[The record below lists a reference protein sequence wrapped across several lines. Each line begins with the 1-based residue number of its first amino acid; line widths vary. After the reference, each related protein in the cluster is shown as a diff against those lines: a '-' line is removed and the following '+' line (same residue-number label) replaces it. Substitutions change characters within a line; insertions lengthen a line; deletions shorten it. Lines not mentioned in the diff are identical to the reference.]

1 MEKPKRDLVTP
12 DMQKLLLTNR
22 DGKLSAGQWRD
33 MITEPLVTL
42 LLVMTPGIMIL
53 GPRFSSFILGGFWI
67 ISGLAVLGIAV
78 TVIFRAQR
86 YARLPVH
93 FEVFY
98 AGNEFRPFW
107 LFWRPQTLYTRADKP
122 IKFAKSLAPYMPLEP
137 GAPYLVYYLKDTTS
151 NVLLS
156 IAPAEH
162 PEAAKWQPSGVFE
175 SRFKRRSP
183 SS

>member
-1 MEKPKRDLVTP
+1 MEKPKRDVVTP
-12 DMQKLLLTNR
+12 DMQKRLLINR
-22 DGKLSAGQWRD
+22 DGKLTPGQWRD

-42 LLVMTPGIMIL
+42 LLLMTPGIMVL
-53 GPRFSSFILGGFWI
+53 GPRLGAMFFGGFTLI
-67 ISGLAVLGIAV
+67 ALLALVGLAV

-107 LFWRPQTLYTRADKP
+107 LFWRPQILYTRADKP
-122 IKFAKSLAPYMPLEP
+122 MRFAKSLAPYLPLEP
-137 GAPYLVYYLKDTTS
+137 GQPYLVYYLKDTAA

-156 IAPAEH
+156 IAPADH
-162 PEAAKWQPSGVFE
+162 PEAAKWQPSASFE
-175 SRFKRRSP
+175 GRYKRRSP
-183 SS
+183 S